1 MKGAVHSR
9 PDDDGMRVEIICSA
23 CHGHLGHLL
32 QGEGHGNPVNE
43 RHCVNSTSLTFLE
56 WEKT

>member
-23 CHGHLGHLL
+23 CRGHLGHLL
-32 QGEGHGNPVNE
+32 RGGGHGNPANE